1 MQETEIKIRRSWKT
15 GYISLPAKY
24 QRPLKRKIM
33 EKLNLNYNG
42 FLLRM
47 YGRTFMTEME
57 VDVIREAF
65 AEYGMDPFTGEKLN

>member
-1 MQETEIKIRRSWKT
+1 MQEAEIKIRQSWKA

-33 EKLNLNYNG
+33 EKLDLNYNA